1 MNNTQIR
8 GFNICLLSIQL
19 KLKALEKALTTEQ
32 KIIYETSLK
41 ESIEL
46 AQNDKLSMSLSPE
59 ERRILLQIL
68 GQK

>member
-8 GFNICLLSIQL
+8 GVNLCLLSIEL
-19 KLKALEKALTTEQ
+19 KLKALEKALTDDQ

-59 ERRILLQIL
+59 ERRMLLKVL